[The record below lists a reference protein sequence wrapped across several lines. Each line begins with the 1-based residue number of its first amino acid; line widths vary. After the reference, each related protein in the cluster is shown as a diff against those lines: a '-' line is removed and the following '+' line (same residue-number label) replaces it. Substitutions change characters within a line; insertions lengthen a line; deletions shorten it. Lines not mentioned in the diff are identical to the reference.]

1 MLIAN
6 ELITVTLV
14 FIFQY
19 LSEKILNITGIKYL
33 SDQWVL
39 FKIIAAVHDTLFCEV
54 RSTSN
59 KLIANLS
66 ILISAFD

>member
-1 MLIAN
+1 MHAN

-54 RSTSN
+54 RSN